1 MGISNDFYPSIKTLI
16 SKDSVSQKIGTVQGG
31 LDLVLDNL
39 FYKELILQQSRL
51 KDSIFASFSIVSY
64 KRLGLEFPG
73 TGGLSL
79 ILNPG
84 IDSQTFTEFPVSL
97 SLQNPVKRFL
107 SKVSITSLS
116 QDPNEIFSLLR
127 KLADVSDGDI
137 ILAVLNTF
145 FGQDS
150 TLESFVIEVNSK
162 HGTSLSIDYSLG
174 NEKLRV
180 EDLVVQINSTHSFTK
195 IIYDDYLYDADFDK
209 VISNIINLFEFIFGD
224 FTIEDVLELFIPVV
238 EVSIDKTAIPSD
250 FYRLTLSHYTKLNLF
265 QRFKESSHEVIDS
278 LVSSAKTIIPIIGID
293 EYQKTVKK
301 SSDEMRALYGHN
313 HWKSLLQVAIVNH
326 EEFES
331 LLSL

>member
-51 KDSIFASFSIVSY
+51 KDSIFAIFSIVSY

-127 KLADVSDGDI
+127 KLARSEEHTSELQSRPHLVCRLLLEKKNNKNYNLI
-137 ILAVLNTF
+137 IL
-145 FGQDS
+145 
-150 TLESFVIEVNSK
+150 
-162 HGTSLSIDYSLG
+162 Y
-174 NEKLRV
+174 
-180 EDLVVQINSTHSFTK
+180 
-195 IIYDDYLYDADFDK
+195 
-209 VISNIINLFEFIFGD
+209 
-224 FTIEDVLELFIPVV
+224 
-238 EVSIDKTAIPSD
+238 
-250 FYRLTLSHYTKLNLF
+250 
-265 QRFKESSHEVIDS
+265 
-278 LVSSAKTIIPIIGID
+278 
-293 EYQKTVKK
+293 
-301 SSDEMRALYGHN
+301 
-313 HWKSLLQVAIVNH
+313 
-326 EEFES
+326 
-331 LLSL
+331 